1 MKYKPPLS
9 KPTADY
15 TLLLDESRLRTE
27 DLWNEL
33 ADQGASRLGSVLT
46 NSKGCSSYGTPRIA
60 KGAET
65 IHERVLSC
73 LSELGEKTPFFRV
86 GMNRRIGRFT

>member
-33 ADQGASRLGSVLT
+33 ANQGASRLGSVLT
-46 NSKGCSSYGTPRIA
+46 NSKGLFELRYDEDRERGRDDSRADLVLFILGP
-60 KGAET
+60 ET
-65 IHERVLSC
+65 THEANDGSV
-73 LSELGEKTPFFRV
+73 
-86 GMNRRIGRFT
+86 